1 MRGTITLPTT
11 CSVCLALKL
20 NGFLAINTS
29 KPSAQVRCPHTTALE
44 ATTTEW
50 SRLTSRTTYHWIHP
64 ARQQDQISSQRLREG
79 SGSSAGFRLIRVRVL
94 RLYSDTWT
102 FELLSMLASVVLLVT
117 LIIHLLEWDDRPIAA
132 FNSNITLNTLTLVL
146 SLCSKL
152 SMLMPLSSSI
162 GQLRWI
168 RAQQGMTLKSFY
180 ILDLASRGP
189 LGAIRAMFSKFTY
202 AGAIGSLIVALTL
215 AFEAFAQQAI
225 STKSPNQAN
234 ILVGENLPFDNP
246 ASASFSDLTTGNAVD
261 LMWVLSQTSAVWG
274 ARRESCSAQTDTF
287 LAPDTTQM
295 ACGDGPCT
303 SRKYGTFELCSHCTS
318 ITSDLTRTCD
328 MSNATCTWSLPSG
341 LTLDN
346 GTERFVLN
354 SSYTPLTNFSG
365 VSSSAAEIISL
376 DAIALFNATDLR
388 WDPTFGP
395 SPDLE
400 PQIQAQRCSVSV
412 CASEYVTQQ
421 HSSTDTPVEH
431 RVSLSRINATLSADG
446 NEITYLGALNNTY
459 TTTVWPYRNL
469 RIKTT
474 TLNDFLKTT
483 FSDVFT
489 GTLLTSSTDP
499 STFFTLPGGT
509 IFWEQLYSA
518 ALSIGMGSDPSSLS
532 TTSMGSP
539 LPNCI
544 NFENGLNLIL
554 VYLTDYLRNTYGIS
568 ISLSSG
574 DRVSDTKAAVPRFA
588 VHWPWLVLPITLL
601 VATLLF
607 LAWIMIVSKRREL
620 PLWRSSLLAAMY
632 HGIDVGDHAIG
643 RRESELSTMEGAAG
657 ETTVWLRGKGEEES
671 LRLVR
676 GEEDS
681 AVGRGWSG

>member
-1 MRGTITLPTT
+1 MESFDFSNNIPLDPPG
-11 CSVCLALKL
+11 
-20 NGFLAINTS
+20 
-29 KPSAQVRCPHTTALE
+29 PSARTDII
-44 ATTTEW
+44 TTT
-50 SRLTSRTTYHWIHP
+50 
-64 ARQQDQISSQRLREG
+64 QRRPGG
-79 SGSSAGFRLIRVRVL
+79 SPGSSPIWARVL
-94 RLYSDTWT
+94 RLYSDSWT
-102 FELLSMLASVVLLVT
+102 FELLSMLVSVVLLVT
-117 LIIHLLEWDDRPIAA
+117 LIIYLQKWDDRPIAA

-152 SMLMPLSSSI
+152 FMMMPLSSSI
-162 GQLRWI
+162 GQLRWV
-168 RAQQGMTLKSFY
+168 RAEQGTTLKSFY
-180 ILDLASRGP
+180 ILDQASRGP

-234 ILVGENLPFDNP
+234 ILVGEGLPFDNP

-303 SRKYGTFELCSHCTS
+303 SRKYGTFELCSQCTP
-318 ITSDLTRTCD
+318 ITSELTRACD
-328 MSNATCTWSLPSG
+328 VTSGTCTWTLPSG
-341 LTLDN
+341 LSLNN

-354 SSYTPLTNFSG
+354 SSHTPLTNFTGS
-365 VSSSAAEIISL
+365 SSSASEIVNL

-395 SPDLE
+395 APDLR
-400 PQIQAQRCSVSV
+400 PRLQAQRCSISI

-421 HSSTDTPVEH
+421 HSSTDTPIEH
-431 RVSLSRINATLSADG
+431 RISLSRIDATLSSDG
-446 NEITYLGALNNTY
+446 NEITYLGALNITSG
-459 TTTVWPYRNL
+459 TTVWPYRNL
-469 RIKTT
+469 SIKTT
-474 TLNDFLKTT
+474 TLNNFLKTS
-483 FSDVFT
+483 FSHVFT

-518 ALSIGMGSDPSSLS
+518 ALSIGMGSDPSSL
-532 TTSMGSP
+532 TTASMGKP
-539 LPNCI
+539 IPNCI

-574 DRVSDTKAAVPRFA
+574 DRVSDTKTTVPRFA
-588 VHWPWLVLPITLL
+588 VHWPWLVLPVALL
-601 VATLLF
+601 AATLLF
-607 LAWIMIVSKRREL
+607 LGSIMAISKRREL
-620 PLWRSSLLAAMY
+620 PLWRSSLLATMY
-632 HGIDVGDHAIG
+632 HGIDIGEHGTG
-643 RRESELSTMEGAAG
+643 RRERELSAMEGVAG
-657 ETTVWLRGKGEEES
+657 ETRVWLRRKGDEEG

-676 GEEDS
+676 GDEAREIGI
-681 AVGRGWSG
+681 GRGWIG

>member
-1 MRGTITLPTT
+1 MSSYEAQRPSGDSNIKVFGADPMSLYNGPRGEYYRMESFDFSNNIPLDP
-11 CSVCLALKL
+11 
-20 NGFLAINTS
+20 
-29 KPSAQVRCPHTTALE
+29 PSMAARPDIL
-44 ATTTEW
+44 TTTQ
-50 SRLTSRTTYHWIHP
+50 RRPVGCPGFGLIWI
-64 ARQQDQISSQRLREG
+64 
-79 SGSSAGFRLIRVRVL
+79 RVL
-94 RLYSDTWT
+94 RLYSDSWT

-117 LIIHLLEWDDRPIAA
+117 LIIYLQKWDGRPIAA
-132 FNSNITLNTLTLVL
+132 FDSHITLNTLTLVL

-168 RAQQGMTLKSFY
+168 RAKQGTTLKSFY

-189 LGAIRAMFSKFTY
+189 LGAIRVMFSKFTY

-225 STKSPNQAN
+225 STKSPNQASV
-234 ILVGENLPFDNP
+234 LVGENLPFDNP

-274 ARRESCSAQTDTF
+274 GRRESCSAQTDTF
-287 LAPDTTQM
+287 LAPDSTQM

-303 SRKYGTFELCSHCTS
+303 SRKYGTFELCSQCTP
-318 ITSDLTRTCD
+318 ILSDLTRACD
-328 MSNATCTWSLPSG
+328 AANGTCTWSLPSG
-341 LTLDN
+341 LSLNN
-346 GTERFVLN
+346 GTERFVLK
-354 SSYTPLTNFSG
+354 SSYTTLTNFSG
-365 VSSSAAEIISL
+365 VSSAASEIINL

-395 SPDLE
+395 SPDLT

-421 HSSTDTPVEH
+421 LSSTDTPVEH
-431 RVSLSRINATLSADG
+431 RVSLSRINAMLSSDG
-446 NEITYLGALNNTY
+446 NEITYLGALNNTS
-459 TTTVWPYRNL
+459 TKTAWPYRNL
-469 RIKTT
+469 CIKTT

-489 GTLLTSSTDP
+489 GKLLSSSTDP

-532 TTSMGSP
+532 TTSMGEP
-539 LPNCI
+539 MPNCI

-554 VYLTDYLRNTYGIS
+554 VYLTDYLRNTYGVS

-574 DRVSDTKAAVPRFA
+574 DRVSDSKAAVPRFA
-588 VHWPWLVLPITLL
+588 VHWPWLALPIALL
-601 VATLLF
+601 AATLLF

-632 HGIDVGDHAIG
+632 HGIDVGEHVVG
-643 RRESELSTMEGAAG
+643 TRERDLSAMEGVAG
-657 ETTVWLRGKGEEES
+657 ETRVWLRGKGEEEG

-676 GEEDS
+676 GEEASGSGRDW
-681 AVGRGWSG
+681 VG